1 MNTHTHTNTIQQQS
15 EDHKEEAGKICSLSF
30 SFLQSIP
37 TLSKGEMKG
46 EEWVSLKNKGI
57 EPFEKWREYKSNMKR
72 GMKDGVG
79 TVRGGHVMTS
89 DVVNQLDGVLQES
102 GSSSH

>member
-1 MNTHTHTNTIQQQS
+1 M
-15 EDHKEEAGKICSLSF
+15 ER
-30 SFLQSIP
+30 
-37 TLSKGEMKG
+37 GE
-46 EEWVSLKNKGI
+46 
-57 EPFEKWREYKSNMKR
+57 SNIKR

>member
-1 MNTHTHTNTIQQQS
+1 MN
-15 EDHKEEAGKICSLSF
+15 EE
-30 SFLQSIP
+30 
-37 TLSKGEMKG
+37 ER
-46 EEWVSLKNKGI
+46 VSLKNKGI
-57 EPFEKWREYKSNMKR
+57 EPFEKWREYKSNMKS